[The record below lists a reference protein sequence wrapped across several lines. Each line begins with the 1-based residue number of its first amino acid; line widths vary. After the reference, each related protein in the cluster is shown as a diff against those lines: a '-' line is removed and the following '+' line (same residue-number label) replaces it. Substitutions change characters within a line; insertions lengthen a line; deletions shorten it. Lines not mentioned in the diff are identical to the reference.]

1 MKYVSGV
8 RSRCNYLIFP
18 FVIYSKIAKVFSL
31 RHIKNRKTDILQT
44 DLMENFVAIKCCAA
58 STHQCMRKSPAVDAD
73 PTTVRGSNGDAN
85 DLSKLSK
92 LAWPVIWPSLQ
103 YIDRYDSTAV
113 AQHNACCRGLPK
125 IKLRCGVRC
134 QYSVPNSITF
144 MLDACAHFV
153 IYVVYGCQVH
163 IARKCNC
170 HKLHGHRHTHTDTHS
185 ASSDAMPNCRNC
197 ASSTDPRRTM
207 ANQTSCLCMSVSY
220 LCTMFN
226 SAAG

>member
-1 MKYVSGV
+1 MQ
-8 RSRCNYLIFP
+8 
-18 FVIYSKIAKVFSL
+18 
-31 RHIKNRKTDILQT
+31 TLQQ
-44 DLMENFVAIKCCAA
+44 CAA
-58 STHQCMRKSPAVDAD
+58 LTAMQTIYRNYQNWHGPLFGHHYNILIDTTPQQLLSTMH
-73 PTTVRGSNGDAN
+73 
-85 DLSKLSK
+85 
-92 LAWPVIWPSLQ
+92 
-103 YIDRYDSTAV
+103 V
-113 AQHNACCRGLPK
+113 AAASRK